1 MKLKSQL
8 MSTDEITRALKRI
21 AHQITERNNGIKDVI
36 LLGITNGGIPIVRR
50 LADYLKSIENVE
62 IMYGVLDISNHR
74 DDKDKPKKHTS
85 EASSIPC
92 DINGKNVVL
101 VDDVLYTGRT
111 ARAAFDALSDFG
123 RAGTVQLAVLID
135 RGHRELPIRADYV
148 GKNIPTSRSE
158 TVRVD
163 FNEAENEPV
172 VNIYDL

>member
-36 LLGITNGGIPIVRR
+36 LLGITNGGIPIVKR

-62 IMYGVLDISNHR
+62 IMYGVL
-74 DDKDKPKKHTS
+74 DKDKPKKHTS

-163 FNEAENEPV
+163 FDEAENEPV